1 MKKILVFRTSVD
13 ATMERLFCE
22 LGRCDIDCLVQSS
35 QFTRYRETYPYIN
48 FMDIRREDFYD
59 LPFEVAE
66 VIRKK
71 SYDQVYVTFSGIKG
85 HNFGNVMEL
94 VSKVSYKKAFFYNCH
109 GTKTEIPGQNRIKDM
124 LCRAYIRWILFIH
137 G

>member
-59 LPFEVAE
+59 LPFEVA
-66 VIRKK
+66 
-71 SYDQVYVTFSGIKG
+71 
-85 HNFGNVMEL
+85 
-94 VSKVSYKKAFFYNCH
+94 KV
-109 GTKTEIPGQNRIKDM
+109 
-124 LCRAYIRWILFIH
+124 L
-137 G
+137 